1 MTLRLFYD
9 TVKPAFSSVSVSLC
23 DTAESSC
30 VNGYWTLPVAK
41 QETKSGYRDRNAV
54 CHTRDIIVFRD
65 ALLTKSKEIC
75 GVKLNVIFHESA
87 QMLQGSLTLFPIS
100 LLFRTWRDI
109 FSEHVKKHVTMC
121 KINVLCGNV
130 LIKCNYSFE
139 MELLYNMNNTT
150 EIESYKKQ
158 ISNNDSLK

>member
-1 MTLRLFYD
+1 
-9 TVKPAFSSVSVSLC
+9 
-23 DTAESSC
+23 
-30 VNGYWTLPVAK
+30 
-41 QETKSGYRDRNAV
+41 
-54 CHTRDIIVFRD
+54 
-65 ALLTKSKEIC
+65 
-75 GVKLNVIFHESA
+75 
-87 QMLQGSLTLFPIS
+87 
-100 LLFRTWRDI
+100 
-109 FSEHVKKHVTMC
+109 MC